1 MSFYICDGCGE
12 FRNHHDSPCSNFEDF
27 ESVVCEDCFNTLTA
41 EAEEAKQDCEEAE
54 NRARMQRV
62 ADMMRG
68 EV

>member
-12 FRNHHDSPCSNFEDF
+12 FRDHHTDPCSNFEGFDN
-27 ESVVCEDCFNTLTA
+27 VVCENCFNILTA
-41 EAEEAKQDCEEAE
+41 EVEDAKSDCEEAE

-68 EV
+68 GV